1 MPTLKPFATLTTT
14 FSVLALG
21 LALWAAPA
29 LAQSNDQIEIVNRLN
44 RLETDIQTM
53 HRQLARG
60 SGPVAISGGA
70 APAAPPAAQGALA
83 PTQAAD
89 FEIRLSQ
96 LERSVQESVGKY
108 EEAVFGVSQVRERL
122 EKLSSD
128 LEFRLSQLESRSGT
142 EGGPPPAPRAPA
154 TPPLTVAP
162 SKAGAASAQAAQA
175 GALPAGKPGDKR
187 TDATAASQAPAAL
200 SGPGLGTV
208 PANIQEQ
215 YDEAFGLLRKAD
227 YDQAESAFSKFVA
240 QHRDS
245 PLAGNAQYWLGETF
259 YGRGK
264 YAEAA
269 VAFAEGLQKFPKN
282 PKAPDN
288 LLKLGLSLA
297 KIGQKDDSCKTLKQ
311 LDVAFPTAAASLK
324 RHAEQERKRLNCP

>member
-1 MPTLKPFATLTTT
+1 MPKLKPIAAVATTAGA
-14 FSVLALG
+14 LALG
-21 LALWAAPA
+21 FALWTAPVLAPPA
-29 LAQSNDQIEIVNRLN
+29 LAQSNDQVEILNRLN
-44 RLETDIQTM
+44 RLEADIQTL

-60 SGPVAISGGA
+60 G
-70 APAAPPAAQGALA
+70 APAGTAASASGAIA

-96 LERSVQESVGKY
+96 LERSVQEAVGKY
-108 EEAVFGVSQVRERL
+108 EEAVFGVGQVRERL

-142 EGGPPPAPRAPA
+142 EGGPPPPPRTAPTTTQPAAPGKPAVAPA
-154 TPPLTVAP
+154 SP
-162 SKAGAASAQAAQA
+162 AA
-175 GALPAGKPGDKR
+175 KPGDKR
-187 TDATAASQAPAAL
+187 PEAAPAAPGAI

-208 PANIQEQ
+208 SGDVQQQ

-227 YDQAESAFSKFVA
+227 YDQAEKALGRFVA

-269 VAFAEGLQKFPKN
+269 VAFAEGFQKFPKN

-288 LLKLGLSLA
+288 LLKLGLSLSA
-297 KIGQKDDSCKTLKQ
+297 LGQKDDSCKTLKQ
-311 LDVAFPTAAASLK
+311 LDAVFPTAAASLK
-324 RHAEQERKRLNCP
+324 RRGETERKKLNCP

>member
-1 MPTLKPFATLTTT
+1 MPKLKPLATLTAT
-14 FSVLALG
+14 VGALALG
-21 LALWAAPA
+21 VFLLAGPAPA
-29 LAQSNDQIEIVNRLN
+29 QSGDQVEILNRVNRLEN
-44 RLETDIQTM
+44 DIQTLQ
-53 HRQLARG
+53 RQLARG
-60 SGPVAISGGA
+60 GAPSGAVSSASGG
-70 APAAPPAAQGALA
+70 LA

-96 LERSVQESVGKY
+96 LERSVQEMTGKF
-108 EEAVFGVSQVRERL
+108 EEAVFGVSQLRERL

-142 EGGPPPAPRAPA
+142 EGGAPPPRPA
-154 TPPLTVAP
+154 
-162 SKAGAASAQAAQA
+162 AASAQPPAA
-175 GALPAGKPGDKR
+175 KPGAIPPQPASKPGEKR
-187 TDATAASQAPAAL
+187 AEPAPSV

-208 PANIQEQ
+208 SGDVQQQ

-227 YDQAESAFSKFVA
+227 YDQAEKALGKFVA

-269 VAFAEGLQKFPKN
+269 VAFAEGFQKYPKN

-288 LLKLGLSLA
+288 LLKLGLSLSA
-297 KIGQKDDSCKTLKQ
+297 LGQKDDACKTLKQ
-311 LDVAFPTAAASLK
+311 LDAVFPTAAASLK
-324 RHAEQERKRLNCP
+324 RRGEQERKKLSCS